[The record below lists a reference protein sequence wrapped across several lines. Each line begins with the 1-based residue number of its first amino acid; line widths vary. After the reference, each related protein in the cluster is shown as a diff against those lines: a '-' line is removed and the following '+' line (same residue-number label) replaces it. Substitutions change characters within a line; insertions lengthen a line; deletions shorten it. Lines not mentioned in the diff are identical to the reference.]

1 LSSIACIRAHRGG
14 TREIERC
21 TLDLSAGQ
29 PIPHVSLRYFFEAFG
44 DELIDTLSRLRGL
57 FGDAAVKLRGDA
69 Q

>member
-1 LSSIACIRAHRGG
+1 VDNLAPRNM
-14 TREIERC
+14 RESRC

-29 PIPHVSLRYFFEAFG
+29 PIPHVSLRHFFEAFG
-44 DELIDTLSRLRGL
+44 DELIDALPRLRGL